1 MADSDIIDL
10 CLSHLNDKN
19 TPIENLSNDLLDI
32 QIAIANHAETLS
44 SMSAQMA
51 IVTREM
57 QKMQSLHETVRKEL
71 VARTIGGVDNK
82 KNNHM
87 LWKEPKS
94 DLLQMVRQIYLVGPT
109 EYGDAI
115 LKLMPLQDVA
125 KLAQTLN
132 SNSIILTCRTAN
144 TLARRGIMNAYALSH
159 CTYESLS
166 RINHFGKLAMTEVET
181 LLMLLNRPLR
191 HSYEIEKLSTTIIP
205 GSSRDVATFLNKLDL
220 YTFEDLLACDP
231 SLMKSAPERVMN
243 VYKHLKEQ
251 PNDVTAAQ
259 NILCP
264 T

>member
-10 CLSHLNDKN
+10 CLSHLNDKD
-19 TPIENLSNDLLDI
+19 TPIENLSNDLLAI
-32 QIAIANHAETLS
+32 QVAIANHAETIS

-71 VARTIGGVDNK
+71 VTRTIGSVDNK

-87 LWKEPKS
+87 LWKESKS

-125 KLAQTLN
+125 KLAQTLS

-181 LLMLLNRPLR
+181 LLMLLNRPLK

-220 YTFEDLLACDP
+220 YTFEDLLACDL